1 MQSEISRRI
10 RELSNGAQSEKI
22 GKEDERKEAQ
32 EEIPR
37 DVGIGNEEYAQGGSE
52 DRALKA

>member
-52 DRALKA
+52 DRALNA